1 MSTADAG
8 YTGARRLASLTER
21 ENEILACLAQGMT
34 NLEIGEALHLAVTT
48 VKWYTRQIYNK
59 LGVNSRREAAIF
71 AQDNGLFSV
80 SITHTPDI
88 KHNLPADTT
97 PFVGRH
103 HEIESISGLIKNQ
116 NHRLITILA
125 PGGMGKSRLAIQA
138 ARQQLDNFADG
149 VFFVPLQ
156 PLSAPDQ
163 IVIAIGDSIGF
174 VFLPDA
180 RTPERQLLDFLAD
193 KVMLLVLDNYEHL
206 LAGTHHITDILLHA
220 SAVRILVTSR
230 EKLNLTSETII
241 HLQGLTYDRDGAQ
254 SDAADLF
261 VDTVKRLTPSYK
273 DSSDHQAIIDHICQ
287 LTEGMPL
294 ALLLAAA
301 WSDTLTLAQIAGEIE
316 RSIGF
321 LEQEKSDLPQRHR
334 GIRAVF
340 EPTWER
346 LTESEQLM
354 LAKFSIFAGGCTYD
368 AAQQITGATPS
379 ILQSLVNK
387 ALIIH
392 STEGRYEMHE
402 LLRQYAEEKLHL
414 LYDNE
419 KTEQLHAEYYSQAVT
434 DYDKGDYGRGNH
446 DLIAPELDNIRKMWS
461 QLVQTQQWDRIK
473 SCCFGM
479 RWIYEFFALYH
490 EAVQWY
496 EAAIKGLEEAGL
508 LQHRRD
514 VYGCLLAG
522 YAFCLGDSGHPN
534 SLSVCELAL
543 DTLYACE
550 LDAMTAYALA
560 VAHVRYINLP
570 VQNDR
575 PRRQWI
581 PLFEKVYS
589 VSEQAGDYTT
599 MGSALILRAIDEL
612 EVNGDVNTF
621 NDLAHRAL
629 TIATAH
635 EDYGTAG
642 WAYGLLSSG
651 YFHNCQYEN
660 ALDTRIEQVRM
671 QTEVGYKNWVNDSM
685 SAVGW
690 YALILGQYDI
700 AFDYVKQAIEHDR
713 KYYLPHNEVQ
723 HLMQL
728 CEMYLYMGE
737 SNTCLDTMA
746 EVERKLSKLSQHWQ
760 YDILVLQK
768 QYAQAMI
775 DQYLGHH
782 DAVEKQCSSILGNP
796 KTLSTHWGIHYRPL
810 FERVLGESL
819 IAQDCPEE
827 AFSNLISALKNMDA
841 HHTSQKLHTLVKL
854 ALACEPELETQI
866 LFMCSEHPGT
876 FHAHREEAL
885 QRLSQLA
892 TTMNIDAFETGSKL
906 GRHRSLDDT
915 IALIIS

>member
-8 YTGARRLASLTER
+8 RTSFGKFDSLTER

-34 NLEIGEALHLAVTT
+34 NREIGEALYLAVTT

-59 LGVNSRREAAIF
+59 LSVNNRRDAVALAQENGIF
-71 AQDNGLFSV
+71 NLSV
-80 SITHTPDI
+80 THTLDT

-97 PFVGRH
+97 TFVGRKA
-103 HEIESISGLIKNQ
+103 EIQTIGSLLQEP

-125 PGGMGKSRLAIQA
+125 PGGMGKSRLAIQVA
-138 ARQQLDNFADG
+138 QEQLDNFADG

-156 PLSAPDQ
+156 PLRAPDQ
-163 IVIAIGDSIGF
+163 IMSTIGDSIGF

-180 RTPERQLLDFLAD
+180 RTPEQQMLDFLAD

-220 SAVRILVTSR
+220 PAVRILATSR

-261 VDTVKRLTPSYK
+261 LDAVKRLTPSYK
-273 DSSDHQAIIDHICQ
+273 DSGDHQAIIDHICQ

-301 WSDTLTLAQIAGEIE
+301 WSDTLTLSQIAEEIE
-316 RSIGF
+316 QCIGF
-321 LEQEKSDLPQRHR
+321 LQQEKGDLPPRHR

-340 EPTWER
+340 EPTWKR
-346 LTESEQLM
+346 LTESEQLV
-354 LAKFSIFAGGCTYD
+354 LAKFSVFAGGCTYD
-368 AAQQITGATPS
+368 AAQQITGATPQ
-379 ILQSLVNK
+379 ILQRLVNK

-392 STEGRYEMHE
+392 STDGRYEMHE

-419 KTEQLHAEYYSQAVT
+419 ETKQSHALYYSQAVA

-446 DLIAPELDNIRKMWS
+446 DLIAPELDNVRKMWS
-461 QLVQTQQWDRIK
+461 YLVQTQQWDRIK

-496 EAAIKGLEEAGL
+496 ESAIKGLEKAGL

-534 SLSVCELAL
+534 SMSVCELAL
-543 DTLYACE
+543 DTLNECE

-570 VQNDR
+570 IENDR
-575 PRRQWI
+575 PRRQWM

-599 MGSALILRAIDEL
+599 MGSALIEL
-612 EVNGDVNTF
+612 APFRV
-621 NDLAHRAL
+621 
-629 TIATAH
+629 
-635 EDYGTAG
+635 
-642 WAYGLLSSG
+642 
-651 YFHNCQYEN
+651 
-660 ALDTRIEQVRM
+660 
-671 QTEVGYKNWVNDSM
+671 
-685 SAVGW
+685 
-690 YALILGQYDI
+690 
-700 AFDYVKQAIEHDR
+700 
-713 KYYLPHNEVQ
+713 LPHFV
-723 HLMQL
+723 
-728 CEMYLYMGE
+728 
-737 SNTCLDTMA
+737 
-746 EVERKLSKLSQHWQ
+746 
-760 YDILVLQK
+760 
-768 QYAQAMI
+768 
-775 DQYLGHH
+775 
-782 DAVEKQCSSILGNP
+782 
-796 KTLSTHWGIHYRPL
+796 
-810 FERVLGESL
+810 
-819 IAQDCPEE
+819 
-827 AFSNLISALKNMDA
+827 
-841 HHTSQKLHTLVKL
+841 
-854 ALACEPELETQI
+854 
-866 LFMCSEHPGT
+866 
-876 FHAHREEAL
+876 
-885 QRLSQLA
+885 
-892 TTMNIDAFETGSKL
+892 
-906 GRHRSLDDT
+906 
-915 IALIIS
+915 

>member
-316 RSIGF
+316 R
-321 LEQEKSDLPQRHR
+321 
-334 GIRAVF
+334 
-340 EPTWER
+340 
-346 LTESEQLM
+346 
-354 LAKFSIFAGGCTYD
+354 
-368 AAQQITGATPS
+368 TGP
-379 ILQSLVNK
+379 
-387 ALIIH
+387 
-392 STEGRYEMHE
+392 
-402 LLRQYAEEKLHL
+402 
-414 LYDNE
+414 
-419 KTEQLHAEYYSQAVT
+419 
-434 DYDKGDYGRGNH
+434 
-446 DLIAPELDNIRKMWS
+446 P
-461 QLVQTQQWDRIK
+461 
-473 SCCFGM
+473 
-479 RWIYEFFALYH
+479 
-490 EAVQWY
+490 
-496 EAAIKGLEEAGL
+496 
-508 LQHRRD
+508 
-514 VYGCLLAG
+514 
-522 YAFCLGDSGHPN
+522 
-534 SLSVCELAL
+534 
-543 DTLYACE
+543 
-550 LDAMTAYALA
+550 
-560 VAHVRYINLP
+560 
-570 VQNDR
+570 
-575 PRRQWI
+575 
-581 PLFEKVYS
+581 
-589 VSEQAGDYTT
+589 
-599 MGSALILRAIDEL
+599 
-612 EVNGDVNTF
+612 
-621 NDLAHRAL
+621 
-629 TIATAH
+629 
-635 EDYGTAG
+635 
-642 WAYGLLSSG
+642 
-651 YFHNCQYEN
+651 
-660 ALDTRIEQVRM
+660 
-671 QTEVGYKNWVNDSM
+671 
-685 SAVGW
+685 
-690 YALILGQYDI
+690 
-700 AFDYVKQAIEHDR
+700 
-713 KYYLPHNEVQ
+713 
-723 HLMQL
+723 
-728 CEMYLYMGE
+728 
-737 SNTCLDTMA
+737 
-746 EVERKLSKLSQHWQ
+746 
-760 YDILVLQK
+760 QK
-768 QYAQAMI
+768 Q
-775 DQYLGHH
+775 
-782 DAVEKQCSSILGNP
+782 
-796 KTLSTHWGIHYRPL
+796 
-810 FERVLGESL
+810 
-819 IAQDCPEE
+819 
-827 AFSNLISALKNMDA
+827 
-841 HHTSQKLHTLVKL
+841 
-854 ALACEPELETQI
+854 
-866 LFMCSEHPGT
+866 
-876 FHAHREEAL
+876 
-885 QRLSQLA
+885 
-892 TTMNIDAFETGSKL
+892 
-906 GRHRSLDDT
+906 
-915 IALIIS
+915 